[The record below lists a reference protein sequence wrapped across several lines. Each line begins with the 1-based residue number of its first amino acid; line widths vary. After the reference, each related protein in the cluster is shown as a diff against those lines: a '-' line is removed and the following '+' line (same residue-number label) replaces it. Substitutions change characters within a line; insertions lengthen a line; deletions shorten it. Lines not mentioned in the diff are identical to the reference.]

1 MHGTLRPNPTAKVL
15 KAILAAT
22 AVSLLSL
29 AVPLAP
35 NTVASG
41 GAGVDPDAALSQ
53 PHVLKGDV
61 ADVIV
66 RVRGSSI
73 CSGTPITGTR
83 YVVTA
88 AHCVLDG
95 AGSLINPTVI
105 RDGVDYTSVAVLV
118 DPRYDDAPSPT
129 LDAAILVM
137 DRAIP
142 GPSATLGD
150 TLAPHQ
156 LITLVGFQP
165 VDTDGTLLRGKSYH
179 DRPLPKGVTGGVIQI
194 ESVPAGCEG
203 PATAVEMA
211 VTQLNVPCGLIPGAS
226 GGGLFTEDGDGS
238 VLLAVISTVAFD
250 LSFNGLTPLSVV
262 HELFN
267 HPEAFTHV
275 LDEDR
280 PMATGMTTNRK

>member
-1 MHGTLRPNPTAKVL
+1 MHVTWHHNITAT
-15 KAILAAT
+15 ALAAT
-22 AVSLLSL
+22 LVATVVSVLSL

-35 NTVASG
+35 RTVASG
-41 GAGVDPDAALSQ
+41 KAGVEPGAALSR
-53 PHVLKGDV
+53 PHVLNGDV

-95 AGSLINPTVI
+95 AGSLITPTVV
-105 RDGVDYTSVAVLV
+105 RDGVDYLPLAVLV

-129 LDAAILVM
+129 LDAAVLVM

-142 GPSATLGD
+142 GPGATLGD

-156 LITLVGFQP
+156 LITLAGFQP
-165 VDTDGTLLRGKSYH
+165 IDTDGTLLRGKGYH
-179 DRPLPKGVTGGVIQI
+179 DRPLPKGVTGGVVRI

-203 PATAVEMA
+203 PATSVELA
-211 VTQLNVPCGLIPGAS
+211 LTQLNIACGLIPGVS
-226 GGGLFTEDGDGS
+226 GGGLFTENGDGP
-238 VLLAVISTVAFD
+238 VLLAVISTVTFD
-250 LSFNGLTPLSVV
+250 LSFNGLTKLSALR
-262 HELFN
+262 ELIN
-267 HPEAFTHV
+267 HPDVYTHV
-275 LDEDR
+275 LAEER
-280 PMATGMTTNRK
+280 PVATRVATIRS